1 VLGFRGG
8 VSEATDEIWGFA
20 ALVGGGEEGKGAEG
34 ASCWVEWYCRAESS
48 LTCADVVVEK
58 TTMR

>member
-20 ALVGGGEEGKGAEG
+20 ALVGGGEGAEG
-34 ASCWVEWYCRAESS
+34 AEGPGRWIARYCRRAGLFSS
-48 LTCADVVVEK
+48 LTGMYVIL
-58 TTMR
+58 